1 LSWEHAR
8 ARVAAVPAVAFL
20 ALIVA
25 VSAVVRF
32 VLAFHDPAPFIFQ
45 DELLY
50 SELAKSLGTTGH
62 FAARGAPGTLGVG
75 PAYPALISPAYAV
88 FGDLAHAYAG
98 VKAINSALMSL
109 AAVPVYLIGRR
120 LLPPVASLAAAAI
133 TLAMPWLVY
142 STLVMTEN
150 GFYLVFICWFLA
162 LVLTLERPTIPRQL
176 ATLIL
181 LGIAYETRYQA
192 LALVPALATAVALTI
207 LGNAWFGSTRTR
219 RRALL
224 AGARSFWLTWAALAV
239 GVVGF
244 VAIEIGI
251 RGRSVSDS
259 LFRSYS
265 KLGGYHYPV
274 GTVLKWFS
282 WHVAELDLAVGVLP
296 FAGLLVLVAVAL
308 RRAETSSALRAF
320 AAAAV
325 ATSFWLILVAAAFAS
340 TPLSQRIQERALF
353 YLVPIFVIALVA
365 WAVRGLGRDWRLT
378 AGAALLA
385 GGLVGIV
392 PYSRFIGPNTVN
404 DTLSLVVVQKAQEKL
419 GVPSD
424 RLNLVIILVA
434 AAAAA
439 VFLLLPRR
447 WALVAPALVLVYFA
461 VANRPIETA
470 TDLAS
475 RGSLLASIQG
485 RRDWVDKAVGPHARV
500 AELYTYSRSP
510 LTLWNNEFFN
520 RSVGPVYNFN
530 GATDGLPQQT
540 VATDPTTGR
549 IVLPG
554 GRPVPAS
561 YLLTDTTLLVH
572 GERVADDPAVGMA
585 LYRIDGPVRL
595 DGRISGLYQDHW
607 SGPTVSFVGYD
618 CRGGSLSVR
627 LTGDP
632 TLQPKPQTVVATS
645 GSQTLARIVVRPH
658 HFNVP
663 FSVPLAAGGGACLV
677 TFTVSPTAV
686 PAQVYPSADTR
697 TLGIRFTDFVYR
709 PR

>member
-1 LSWEHAR
+1 LTWEHAR
-8 ARVAAVPAVAFL
+8 VRVAAVPVVAFL
-20 ALIVA
+20 VLLVA

-32 VLAFHDPAPFIFQ
+32 VVAFHDPAPFIFQ

-62 FAARGAPGTLGVG
+62 FAARGVPGTLGVG
-75 PAYPALISPAYAV
+75 VAYPALISPAYAV

-109 AAVPVYLIGRR
+109 AAVPVYLIARR

-142 STLVMTEN
+142 TTLVMTEN
-150 GFYLVFICWFLA
+150 GFYLAFTCWFLA
-162 LVLTLERPTIPRQL
+162 LVLTLERPTIPRQI
-176 ATLIL
+176 ATLVL
-181 LGIAYETRYQA
+181 LGVAYETRYQA

-207 LGNAWFGSTRTR
+207 LANAWLGPARPR

-224 AGARSFWLTWAALAV
+224 AGFRSFWLTWTALAV
-239 GVVGF
+239 GALGF
-244 VAIEIGI
+244 LAVEIGI

-274 GTVLKWFS
+274 GSVLKWFS
-282 WHVAELDLAVGVLP
+282 WHVAELDLAMGVLP
-296 FAGLLVLVAVAL
+296 FAGLLVLVAAAL
-308 RRAETSSALRAF
+308 RRSETSPALRAF
-320 AAAAV
+320 AVAAL
-325 ATSFWLILVAAAFAS
+325 ATSFWLILEAAAFAS

-461 VANRPIETA
+461 YANRPIETA

-475 RGSLLASIQG
+475 QGSLLASIHG
-485 RRDWVDKAVGPHARV
+485 RRDWVDKAVGPQAQV
-500 AELYTYSRSP
+500 AELYTYGRST

-520 RSVGPVYNFN
+520 RSVGPVYSFN
-530 GATDGLPQQT
+530 GATDGLPQQIVST
-540 VATDPTTGR
+540 NPVTGR

-554 GRPVPAS
+554 DRPVSAR
-561 YLLTDTTLLVH
+561 YLLTDTTVLVH
-572 GERVADDPAVGMA
+572 GERVAADTAVGMA
-585 LYRIDGPVRL
+585 LYRVDGPIRV
-595 DGRISGLYQDHW
+595 DGRIGGLYEDGW
-607 SGPTVSFVGYD
+607 SGPTVSFTGYH
-618 CRGGSLSVR
+618 CGGGRLTVR

-645 GSQTLARIVVRPH
+645 GSRTLAKIVVRPH
-658 HFNVP
+658 RFNVP
-663 FSVPLAAGGGACLV
+663 FAVPLVGSGGVCAV
-677 TFTVSPTAV
+677 TFSVSPTAV
-686 PAQVYPSADTR
+686 PAQVYGSADQR
-697 TLGIRFTDFVYR
+697 ALGMRFTDFVYR